1 MMGSE
6 LQKTAK
12 KLANAFKHGKLIKPI
27 NRKFCDSSKQ
37 ANILRSLCE
46 EQIKSEII
54 GFKAGGTGK
63 AMLKKWGEKEP
74 FYASIYKRNFRKS
87 NSTIK
92 INKYNLGI
100 ELEVFFYLNKNI
112 LLSKKKISEKNIT
125 KYLISMGPC
134 IEVVGYRQ
142 KKKGLKTLGDLISDF
157 GANISFINGSK
168 KKYKKI
174 NFKNL
179 KTELTHVKSGKTII
193 GNTKSVYD
201 SPIKSLIW
209 LLNKVRKNKQLNK
222 NFYVFTGS
230 TVGVV
235 PIKKKGL
242 FEGNIEKIGKVKAK
256 II

>member
-1 MMGSE
+1 MGTE

-12 KLANAFKHGKLIKPI
+12 KLSNAFIRGKLISPI
-27 NRKFCDSSKQ
+27 NRKFCNSSKQ

-46 EQIKSEII
+46 EQIKSEIV

-74 FYASIYKRNFRKS
+74 FFASIYKRNLLKS
-87 NSTIK
+87 NSRVK

-100 ELEVFFYLNKNI
+100 ELEVFFYLKKSI
-112 LLSKKKISEKNIT
+112 LLSKNKMTEKNIG
-125 KYLISMGPC
+125 KYIISMGPS

-142 KKKGLKTLGDLISDF
+142 KKRGLKTLGDLISDF
-157 GANISFINGSK
+157 GANVKFINGSK
-168 KKYKKI
+168 KKYKKL
-174 NFKNL
+174 NFANL
-179 KTELTHVKSGKTII
+179 KTELMHVKSGSKTQ

-201 SPIKSLIW
+201 SPIKSLVW
-209 LLNKVRKNKQLNK
+209 LINKIRRRKSINK

-235 PIKKKGL
+235 PIKYKGL
-242 FEGNIEKIGKVKAK
+242 FSGNIEKLGKVKTR
-256 II
+256 IS